1 MVQFGETTGYGRS
14 ASNSTE
20 TESHSVLISGLAGD
34 REYHYVVVSTVLANL
49 TSTSSDQTFST
60 PSTYVSNTTLMVANE
75 STTVTV
81 PDENITMDIVT
92 GANVSNATIT
102 VKTSSSSQVNGTLYV
117 PGLNKYIQVET
128 SQDVRDAITSI
139 ILKVYYTDEELN
151 ASGLDESSLAIYWY
165 NTTAQQ
171 WVKLSTNMSWVYGTG
186 VNTVQNYVWANVNH
200 FSYYSVGGT
209 AMSCTLKGDYAP
221 CGEVS
226 LGEVVAIINNW
237 AANEATIQE
246 VVALINAWATSV

>member
-1 MVQFGETTGYGRS
+1 MVQFGETTGYGRN

-20 TESHSVLISGLAGD
+20 TESHRVLISGLAGD
-34 REYHYVVVSTVLANL
+34 REYHYVVVSTVLPNL

-60 PSTYVSNTTLMVANE
+60 PFTYVSNTTLMVANE
-75 STTVTV
+75 STTVAV
-81 PDENITMDIVT
+81 PGENITMDIVT

-102 VKTSSSSQVNGTLYV
+102 VKTSSSSQVNDTMSV
-117 PGLNKYIQVET
+117 PALNKYIEIET

-151 ASGLDESSLAIYWY
+151 ASGLNESSLAIYWY
-165 NTTAQQ
+165 NTTALQ

-237 AANEATIQE
+237 AANEATISE
-246 VVALINAWATSV
+246 VVALINAWAASV